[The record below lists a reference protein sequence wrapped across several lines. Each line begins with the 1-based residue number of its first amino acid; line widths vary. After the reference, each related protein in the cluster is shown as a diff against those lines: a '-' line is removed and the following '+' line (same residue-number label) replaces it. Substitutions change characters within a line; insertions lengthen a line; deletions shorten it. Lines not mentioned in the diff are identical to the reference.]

1 MQRSDEKLC
10 LQWNDFQDNV
20 SSAFGNLRE
29 DTDFTDV
36 TLACEDGQQVEA
48 HKLVLISSG
57 PFFLNLLKRNKHS
70 HPLVYMRGI
79 KYESLLSLV
88 DFLYRGEANVYQDD
102 LDSFLAM
109 ADELQ
114 LKGLDKGEREEEEV
128 ESVSKNDSDRR
139 RSQLSNT
146 MSRNNIVATSK
157 DDATSQGW
165 KNKVE
170 MSSAPETAIALML
183 NSFSGNTNL
192 EELDEKVKSMMTFS
206 ENKLPKQKGR
216 ARICKVC
223 GKEGQMI
230 AIMNHIEANHMT
242 NISISCDVCGK
253 TPSTRHALK
262 EHKRINHSRSE
273 PFSL

>member
-1 MQRSDEKLC
+1 M
-10 LQWNDFQDNV
+10 
-20 SSAFGNLRE
+20 
-29 DTDFTDV
+29 
-36 TLACEDGQQVEA
+36 EA
-48 HKLVLISSG
+48 HKLVLISSS
-57 PFFLNLLKRNKHS
+57 PFFLNLLKKKKKHP
-70 HPLVYMRGI
+70 HPLVYMRGL
-79 KYESLLSLV
+79 KYENLLSMV
-88 DFLYRGEANVYQDD
+88 NFLYHGEANIFQEN

-114 LKGLDKGEREEEEV
+114 LKGLNKTEREEEEV

-206 ENKLPKQKGR
+206 ENKLSKQKGR

-273 PFSL
+273 PFSQ